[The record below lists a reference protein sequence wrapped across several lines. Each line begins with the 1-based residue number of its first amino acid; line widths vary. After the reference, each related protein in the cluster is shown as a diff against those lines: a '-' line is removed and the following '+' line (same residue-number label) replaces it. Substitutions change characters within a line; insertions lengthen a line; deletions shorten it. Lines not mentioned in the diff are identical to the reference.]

1 MIKKDGKQMKMNNKL
16 FLITATLGLMAAG
29 SATAFAGDSYI
40 YFQNNSSQMI
50 HVTSNWGDGH
60 ANGDI
65 HIITSTCLLAPGETG
80 HITIRADQ
88 AVSRNGLFSGKIHVK
103 YNGNSAD
110 MIVANVKADYSNSG
124 LGKIGLVASHMD
136 KVYIGTSAPAALN
149 KMGIYEIVQG
159 ANTSTGTTANAEIE
173 NNTGY
178 VYGVGNKYVT
188 VNIGGGS
195 NSPMGKISTMLQK
208 FKF

>member
-1 MIKKDGKQMKMNNKL
+1 MKMNNKL

-50 HVTSNWGDGH
+50 HVTSNWGDG
-60 ANGDI
+60 NGGGKL
-65 HIITSTCLLAPGETG
+65 HIISSTCLLAPGGTG
-80 HITIRADQ
+80 HLTIRAN
-88 AVSRNGLFSGKIHVK
+88 AGCNETGTYSANVHVK

-110 MIVANVKADYSNSG
+110 MIVAHVNAVYSGSG
-124 LGKIGLVASHMD
+124 NGSFGLEASHMD